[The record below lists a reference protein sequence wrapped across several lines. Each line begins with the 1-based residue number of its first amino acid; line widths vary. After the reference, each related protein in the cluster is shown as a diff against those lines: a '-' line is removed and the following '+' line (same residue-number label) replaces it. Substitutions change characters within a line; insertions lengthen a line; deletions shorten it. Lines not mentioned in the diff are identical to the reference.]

1 MSTDAYPLK
10 TIAGTA
16 GFSHRDFIEALTDLL
31 SIMIVHNELVS
42 DKAEEERGRVLIMK
56 LVNYWIE
63 LLPPVQ
69 YVPGLI
75 NEVYCIVKRKLWET
89 EGGLSEELLRKA
101 LIEAPS
107 LMERIMVIGGGEL
120 ESICTSLSLT
130 LRELLKVLHGGEVD
144 YLKYRVLN
152 DILSDEPSV
161 FKASALFTA
170 ILLSIV
176 IASNA
181 G

>member
-1 MSTDAYPLK
+1 MSTEAYPLK
-10 TIAGTA
+10 TIAGA
-16 GFSHRDFIEALTDLL
+16 MGFSHRDFTEALTDLL

-42 DKAEEERGRVLIMK
+42 DKDEEERGRVLIMK
-56 LVNYWIE
+56 LVNSWIE
-63 LLPPVQ
+63 LLPPIQ

-75 NEVYCIVKRKLWET
+75 NDVYCIVKRKLWET
-89 EGGLSEELLRKA
+89 EGGFSEELLRKA
-101 LIEAPS
+101 LIEAP
-107 LMERIMVIGGGEL
+107 LLIEQITTVRDDDL

-144 YLKYRVLN
+144 YLKYRVLS
-152 DILSDEPSV
+152 DILSDKPSV

-170 ILLSIV
+170 IFLSIV